1 MLNKNK
7 YYAILGLNN
16 NATED
21 DIKKAYKK
29 LAFKYH
35 PDRNKEPEAETK
47 FKEISEAYQVLTDKS
62 SIQQNNSNFR
72 YVNPNDL
79 FAQFFNNSNVFVNID
94 PNNIFNVSMM
104 HGRHRDTNSS
114 SGPDLNIQNMTHIN
128 IGNNNRRSRIQIVNG
143 QKIETVTEVVNGNT
157 IKRTIVTNFK

>member
-1 MLNKNK
+1 MSNKNN
-7 YYAILGLNN
+7 YYSILGLNT

-62 SIQQNNSNFR
+62 PLQNNSNFR

-79 FAQFFNNSNVFVNID
+79 FAQFFNNSNIFVNID
-94 PNNIFNVSMM
+94 PNNIFNASMM
-104 HGRHRDTNSS
+104 HPTHRHSNVST
-114 SGPDLNIQNMTHIN
+114 GPHINIQNIRHVN
-128 IGNNNRRSRIQIVNG
+128 IGNNNRRSTVQIVNG
-143 QKIETVTEVVNGNT
+143 QKIETVMEVVNGNI
-157 IKRTIVTNFK
+157 IKRTTVTNLK

>member
-1 MLNKNK
+1 MLNKNE
-7 YYAILGLNN
+7 YYAILGLNS

-62 SIQQNNSNFR
+62 SAHQNNGNFR

-79 FAQFFNNSNVFVNID
+79 FAQFFNSSNVFVNID
-94 PNNIFNVSMM
+94 PNNIFNASMM
-104 HGRHRDTNSS
+104 NGKHTNTNVS
-114 SGPDLNIQNMTHIN
+114 NIPNINMTHIN
-128 IGNNNRRSRIQIVNG
+128 IGNNNRRSTVQIANGKKIQ
-143 QKIETVTEVVNGNT
+143 TVTEVVNGNI

>member
-7 YYAILGLNN
+7 YYSTLGLNT

-29 LAFKYH
+29 LAFKFH

-62 SIQQNNSNFR
+62 SLQQNNTNFR

-79 FAQFFNNSNVFVNID
+79 FAQFFSNSNVFVNID
-94 PNNIFNVSMM
+94 PNMIHRIHRHNNV
-104 HGRHRDTNSS
+104 S
-114 SGPDLNIQNMTHIN
+114 SGPHINIQNMRHVN
-128 IGNNNRRSRIQIVNG
+128 IGNNNRRSTVQIVNG
-143 QKIETVTEVVNGNT
+143 QKIETVTEVINGNI
-157 IKRTIVTNFK
+157 IKKTTVTNLK